1 MKDRLKFLR
10 VQGCCDMLIES
21 LKISGVGSGVVGG
34 AFIYKREQLS
44 PSPPFK
50 LRDHRSL
57 QYIAW

>member
-1 MKDRLKFLR
+1 
-10 VQGCCDMLIES
+10 MLIES